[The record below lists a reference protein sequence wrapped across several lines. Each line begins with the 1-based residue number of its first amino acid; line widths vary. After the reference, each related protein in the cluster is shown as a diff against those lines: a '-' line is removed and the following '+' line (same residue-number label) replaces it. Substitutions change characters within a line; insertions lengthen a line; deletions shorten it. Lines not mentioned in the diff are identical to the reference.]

1 MADDESVPQIVEPDQ
16 WDDAPVKRDSLR
28 YLEFLHVAAIQAVL
42 FVARVYSYAKERS
55 GPLKPRV
62 QTVESTVKGVVG
74 PVYDRFHDVP
84 FQLLKFVDQKV
95 GESAQ
100 KLEHHIPP
108 SLKNAS
114 AVARSAAGEVQRN
127 GLVNS
132 ATGLTRYV
140 YTKYEPAAEQAAVSL
155 WRSLNRLPLVPQ
167 VTHIVLPTAVHLA
180 EKYNQTV
187 SYTAEKGYAFSAYL
201 PPVPMD
207 RIPRVFP
214 GDAIAPPK

>member
-1 MADDESVPQIVEPDQ
+1 MADDESVPQIVEP
-16 WDDAPVKRDSLR
+16 ARSEKASVKRDSLR
-28 YLEFLHVAAIQAVL
+28 YLEFLHVAAIQTVL
-42 FVARVYSYAKERS
+42 FVARIYSYAKERS

-62 QTVESTVKGVVG
+62 QSVESTVKGVVG

-84 FQLLKFVDQKV
+84 FELLKFVDQKV

-114 AVARSAAGEVQRN
+114 AVARSAAGEIQRN

-132 ATGLTRYV
+132 ATSLSRYV

-155 WRSLNRLPLVPQ
+155 WRSVNRLPLVPQ
-167 VTHIVLPTAVHLA
+167 AAHIVLPTAAHLA
-180 EKYNQTV
+180 KKYNQTV
-187 SYTAEKGYAFSAYL
+187 SYTAAKGYAFSAYL
-201 PPVPMD
+201 PLFPTE
-207 RIPRVFP
+207 RISRVFS
-214 GDAIAPPK
+214 GEAIAQ